1 MPTTTRTITIW
12 FTGGHTWSYTCSA
25 QEAQYFV
32 AYASGAELTDG
43 PSTDYVTPHGGI
55 FQPPSAPGRYIVW
68 VNVTDFQIA

>member
-12 FTGGHTWSYTCSA
+12 FTGGHTWSYTCPN

-32 AYASGAELTDG
+32 AYAQGAET
-43 PSTDYVTPHGGI
+43 VTVDSGYQTQYGGI

-68 VNVTDFQIA
+68 ANVTDFQVV